1 AVVLIYPLIGMVVRL
16 GVQARQRRV
25 EKAKLPPTTGRDHA
39 DLGQALSAGGG
50 LVGVVGSVGRP
61 ASAIF
66 QMGGSS
72 TSVSVGEA
80 IGSSGWRLRSADG
93 DTAMIERGGEV
104 RRISISNG
112 Y

>member
-1 AVVLIYPLIGMVVRL
+1 M
-16 GVQARQRRV
+16 RV
-25 EKAKLPPTTGRDHA
+25 PAPE
-39 DLGQALSAGGG
+39 
-50 LVGVVGSVGRP
+50 LVGVVSSVGRP

-72 TSVSVGEA
+72 SSVSVGET
-80 IGSSGWRLRSADG
+80 IGGSGWRLRSADG
-93 DTAMIERGGEV
+93 DTAQIERGGEV